1 MVDEGST
8 GPARRP
14 MIAASLRLC
23 SADPIDLPM
32 PPRTATDPKPGP
44 GPRADDLLAWY
55 DRHRR
60 VLPWRALAGEVPD
73 PYRIWL
79 SEVMLQ
85 QTTIAAVRPYF
96 ERFLTRF
103 PDIFALADAPEEAV
117 MSAWAGLGYYSR
129 ARNLHACAKAVA
141 ASGGRFPDT
150 ADGLRKLPGI
160 GAYTAGAIAAI
171 AFDRAEAAVD
181 GNVERVL
188 SRAYAVEAPLPGS
201 RPEIRRLTQGLVP
214 EDRPGDFAQALM
226 DLGATICTPK
236 RPACALCPWMPPCRA
251 RALGTQETFPRKIKT
266 AKGSLR
272 RGAVFVAIRSGDEA
286 VLLRTRPPEGLLGT
300 MAEPPGSAWEPDYD
314 VAGAL
319 LDAPLDARW
328 KRLPGLVRH
337 GFTHFP
343 LELTVFSARV
353 ALSTPAPP
361 GMRFTPRAALDEE
374 PLPGLMRKVLAH
386 AFDPKP
392 EPEKKPHGRPKK
404 EPPPMPL
411 LAAME
416 APVSM
421 PDPEPRPRIRAVPK
435 PPPKP
440 APAPPS
446 EVDDLLDGEAEPQPP
461 PSSRARTP
469 ARRSGSA
476 RKR

>member
-1 MVDEGST
+1 
-8 GPARRP
+8 
-14 MIAASLRLC
+14 
-23 SADPIDLPM
+23 M
-32 PPRTATDPKPGP
+32 PPRTATDHQAGP

-73 PYRIWL
+73 PYRVWL

-103 PDIFALADAPEEAV
+103 PDVFVLSEAPEEAV
-117 MSAWAGLGYYSR
+117 MAAWAGLGYYSR
-129 ARNLHACAKAVA
+129 TRNLHACAKAVA
-141 ASGGRFPDT
+141 AAGGCFPDT
-150 ADGLRKLPGI
+150 AEGLRKLPGI

-171 AFDRAEAAVD
+171 AFERPEAAVD

-201 RPEIRRLTQGLVP
+201 RPEIRHLTQALVP

-236 RPACALCPWMPPCRA
+236 RPACALCPWMAPCRA
-251 RALGTQETFPRKIKT
+251 RALGTQETFPRKIKV
-266 AKGSLR
+266 AKGALR

-286 VLLRTRPPEGLLGT
+286 VLLRTRAPEGLLGN

-343 LELTVFSARV
+343 LELTVFAARV
-353 ALSTPAPP
+353 ALSTPTPP
-361 GMRFTPRAALDEE
+361 GMRFTPRTALDEE

-392 EPEKKPHGRPKK
+392 EPEKKPRGRPKK

-435 PPPKP
+435 PQPKP
-440 APAPPS
+440 APASPP
-446 EVDDLLDGEAEPQPP
+446 EVDDFPDGEPEAPP
-461 PSSRARTP
+461 AAPRRRGT
-469 ARRSGSA
+469 ARR
-476 RKR
+476 R

>member
-1 MVDEGST
+1 MDHQAG
-8 GPARRP
+8 A
-14 MIAASLRLC
+14 
-23 SADPIDLPM
+23 
-32 PPRTATDPKPGP
+32 
-44 GPRADDLLAWY
+44 GPRAADLLTWY

-73 PYRIWL
+73 PYRVWL

-96 ERFLTRF
+96 ERFLGRF
-103 PDIFALADAPEEAV
+103 PDVFVLANAPEEAV
-117 MSAWAGLGYYSR
+117 MAAWAGLGYYSR

-141 ASGGRFPDT
+141 AGGGRFPDT

-171 AFDRAEAAVD
+171 AFDRPEAAVD

-201 RPEIRRLTQGLVP
+201 RPEIRRLTQALVP
-214 EDRPGDFAQALM
+214 DDRPGDFAQALM

-236 RPACALCPWMPPCRA
+236 RPACALCPWMPPCRG
-251 RALGTQETFPRKIKT
+251 RALGTQDTFPRKIKV
-266 AKGSLR
+266 AKGALR
-272 RGAVFVAIRSGDEA
+272 RGAIFVAIRSGDEA
-286 VLLRTRPPEGLLGT
+286 VLLRTRAPEGLLGN
-300 MAEPPGSAWEPDYD
+300 MAEPPGSTWEPDYD

-328 KRLPGLVRH
+328 KRVPGLVRH

-343 LELTVFSARV
+343 LELTVFVARV
-353 ALSTPAPP
+353 ALSTPAPA
-361 GMRFTPRAALDEE
+361 GMRFTPRSALDDE

-392 EPEKKPHGRPKK
+392 EPEKKPRGRPKK
-404 EPPPMPL
+404 DPPPMPL

-435 PPPKP
+435 PQPKP
-440 APAPPS
+440 APAPPP
-446 EVDDLLDGEAEPQPP
+446 EVDDLLDGEVEPQMVPGLTG
-461 PSSRARTP
+461 TP
-469 ARRSGSA
+469 KRRSGSV